1 MHTAAKTLL
10 TLFVC
15 CSLGFGQASTAQ
27 INGTVRDA
35 SGLAV
40 PGAEIKVTQ
49 SATGAVRTAV
59 SGPDGGYVLT
69 SLPIGPY
76 VLEVQKEGF
85 SKYVQSGIVLQ
96 VDSNPTIDPA
106 LKLGSVNEQIMVQAD
121 AALVET
127 RSTNVGQVVDNQR
140 VVEMPLNG
148 RNPIELVFLAGMAST
163 AGGVG
168 ALNTVRN
175 YPTVIVSVAGGQG
188 NGMTYL
194 LDGANFQDPYNSGS
208 LPLPFPDAL
217 QEFKVETSA
226 LPAQYGF
233 HAGAA
238 VNAVTKSG
246 TNEFH
251 GDLFEFLRNGDLN
264 ARDFFA
270 TQRDTLKRNQF
281 GGTIGGPIRKDKL
294 FFFGGYQ
301 RTSQR
306 SDPSQLTATIPTP
319 AMVAGDFTA
328 ITSPDCNKG
337 RQINLA
343 SASGFVDNKISPAL
357 LNQVPLNILKTLP
370 VTADPCG
377 RTSFGLVANQ
387 DEDLYVGRVDFQQSS
402 KNSIFGRFTAAN
414 LNVASTYDGKNPL
427 SINTFGVHDLDYSA
441 AVGDTYLIGSNIVSS
456 FRLAANRT
464 NIVKLS
470 DTFHSLR
477 DFGSNMTP
485 EDGPNL
491 YMTVTGAFGIG
502 TSAAVPGESHN
513 GPNPSVAEDIS
524 WIHGSHQIG
533 FGGSWYRQMM
543 NYWSGLNGI
552 GNATYNG
559 QITGLA
565 LADFMLG
572 QAVSYNQGNIYGF
585 YNRQNYIAL
594 YAQDNW
600 RVSPRITINYGLRW
614 EPYTA
619 PYSKYGQFSHF
630 DTGLFSQNFHS
641 SIFTNAPAGLAF
653 PGEPQYACGSGLN
666 CARWSKFFPRLGVVW
681 DPKGDGRMSIRAAFG
696 IFGDRN
702 HMFYSNFMSQYAP
715 FGNNISL
722 SNVNIANPWASYPG
736 GDPIPQIAASTGIGH
751 VSHSTSFPLFSTY
764 VIHQLRGYQ
773 PPYIN
778 QWNLSVQKQIGQDWL
793 LTANYIGNTSI
804 HLTTSNLTNPAVFL
818 GLGACTINNVSYPI
832 CSTTANQNQRRR
844 LFLQNP
850 SQGQYYAGIAYGDDG
865 GTGTYDAL
873 FLSVQKRL
881 SRGIN
886 LLANYTWS
894 HCISDVFDPQT
905 SAAAVPSIPDNRE
918 AYRGNCAGSDLR
930 QLFNLNMVARTPKF
944 SARAL
949 RMLASDWEVAPIL
962 QVKSAQFFTVTSGT
976 DRALTTA
983 AGQTP
988 NLVQANPYPQ
998 NQNVNSWI
1006 SSSAFALPALGT
1018 YGNLG
1023 QYNLKGPGVLQ
1034 LNMGLS
1040 RTFRVQERRTVQLRG
1055 EAFNL
1060 LNHLN
1065 PNTPSGCTVNTASLA
1080 AANFGQITCD
1090 ISGNNGLSPGDYRVV
1105 QLALKF
1111 VF

>member
-1 MHTAAKTLL
+1 MNATMRVVLGLL
-10 TLFVC
+10 MTCAGVYA
-15 CSLGFGQASTAQ
+15 QTSTAQ
-27 INGTVRDA
+27 INGTIHDA

-40 PGAEIKVTQ
+40 PTADIKVTQ
-49 SATGAVRTAV
+49 TATGAVRTV
-59 SGPDGGYVLT
+59 TSGPDGSYVLT

-76 VLEVQKEGF
+76 VLEVIKDGF
-85 SKYVQSGIVLQ
+85 SKYVQTGIVLQ
-96 VDSNPTIDPA
+96 VDSNPTIDA
-106 LKLGSVNEQIMVQAD
+106 TLKVGSVSEQVMVQAD

-127 RSTNVGQVVDNQR
+127 RSTGVGQVVDNQR

-168 ALNTVRN
+168 ALNSVRN
-175 YPTVIVSVAGGQG
+175 YPTVMVSVAGGQG

-194 LDGANFQDPYNSGS
+194 LDGANFQDPYNSGA

-246 TNEFH
+246 TNEYH

-270 TQRDTLKRNQF
+270 AARDTLKRNQY
-281 GGTIGGPIRKDKL
+281 GGTAGGPIRKDKL
-294 FFFGGYQ
+294 FFFGGLQ

-306 SDPSQLTATIPTP
+306 SDPAQLTATIPTT
-319 AMVAGDFTA
+319 AIVGGDFTA
-328 ITSPDCNKG
+328 ITSPACNGG

-343 SASGFVDNKISPAL
+343 SSLGFTGNRISPTL
-357 LNQVPLNILKTLP
+357 LNPVPLNIVKTMP

-377 RTSFGLVANQ
+377 KASYGLVANQ
-387 DEDLYVGRVDFQQSS
+387 DEDLWVGRIDYQQST

-414 LNVASTYDGKNPL
+414 LHVASTFDGKDPL
-427 SINTFGVHDLDYSA
+427 SINTFGVHDLDYSLA
-441 AVGDTYLIGSNIVSS
+441 LGDTYLIGANVVSS
-456 FRLAANRT
+456 LRVSANRT
-464 NIVKLS
+464 NIVKIS
-470 DTFHSLR
+470 DNFHSLR

-485 EDGPNL
+485 EDGPNV

-502 TSAAVPGESHN
+502 TSASVPGESHN
-513 GPNPSVAEDIS
+513 GPNPAVAEDIS
-524 WIHGSHQIG
+524 WVKGSHQIG

-552 GNATYNG
+552 GNATYSG
-559 QITGLA
+559 QISGLP

-572 QAVSYNQGNIYGF
+572 QAVSFNQGNIYGF
-585 YNRQNYIAL
+585 YNRQNYMAL
-594 YAQDNW
+594 YVQDNW
-600 RVSPRITINYGLRW
+600 KLTQRLMVSYGLRW
-614 EPYTA
+614 EPYTS

-630 DTGLFSQNFHS
+630 DAGLFSQNFHS
-641 SIFTNAPAGLAF
+641 SVFTNAPAGLAF
-653 PGEPQYACGSGLN
+653 PGEPQYACGNGLN
-666 CARWSKFFPRLGVVW
+666 CAQWGKFFPRLGVVW
-681 DPKGDGRMSIRAAFG
+681 DPKGDGRMTIRAAFG
-696 IFGDRN
+696 MFGDRN

-722 SNVNIANPWASYPG
+722 SNVNIANPWANYPG
-736 GDPIPQIAASTGIGH
+736 GDPIPAIAASTGIGH

-764 VIHQLRGYQ
+764 VIHQLQDYKA
-773 PPYIN
+773 PYLN
-778 QWNLSVQKQIGQDWL
+778 QWNLSIQKQLGQDWL
-793 LTANYIGNTSI
+793 LTLNYIGNTSI
-804 HLTTSNLTNPAVFL
+804 HLTTSNLANPAVFM
-818 GLGACTINNVSYPI
+818 GLGACTINNVNYPV
-832 CSTTANQNQRRR
+832 CSTTGNQNQRRG
-844 LFLQNP
+844 LYLQNP
-850 SQGQYYAGIAYGDDG
+850 SQGQYYAGIGYGDDG
-865 GTGTYDAL
+865 GTGGYNAL
-873 FLSVQKRL
+873 YLSVQKRL
-881 SRGIN
+881 SHGVN

-905 SAAAVPSIPDNRE
+905 SAAAVASIPGNRE
-918 AYRGNCAGSDLR
+918 AYRSNCAGSDLR
-930 QLFNLNMVARTPKF
+930 QLFNLNMVARTPRF
-944 SARAL
+944 SRRAL
-949 RMLASDWEVAPIL
+949 RILASDWEIAPIL
-962 QVKSAQFFTVTSGT
+962 QIKSSQFFTVTSGT

-988 NLVQANPYPQ
+988 NLLQTNPYPA
-998 NQNVNSWI
+998 NQTVNSWLN
-1006 SSSAFALPALGT
+1006 SSAFGLPALGT

-1023 QYNLKGPGVLQ
+1023 QYNLKGPGIFQ

-1040 RTFRVQERRTVQLRG
+1040 RTFRIQEKKALQLRA

-1060 LNHLN
+1060 PNHLN
-1065 PNTPSGCTVNTASLA
+1065 ANTPAGCPVSTAALVA
-1080 AANFGQITCD
+1080 GNFGQITCD
-1090 ISGNNGLSPGDYRVV
+1090 ISGNNGLAAGDYRIV